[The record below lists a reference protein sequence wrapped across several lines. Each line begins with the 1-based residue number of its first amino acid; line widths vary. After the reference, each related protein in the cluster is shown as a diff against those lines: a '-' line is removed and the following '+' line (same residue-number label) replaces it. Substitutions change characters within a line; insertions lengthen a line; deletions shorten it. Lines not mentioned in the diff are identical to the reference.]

1 MEKSIALIQLTDSK
15 LKLIIGNIV
24 DNKPILVYSTERP
37 LRSTILRGN
46 IKNFAN
52 LTEIIKSLTE
62 IVDVDS
68 KIRINL
74 SDAIVLLPPIGFNVY
89 QSNKTTNVVSST
101 NIIQPVDIINCVSM
115 VQKEEIKDG
124 DRIVDIVPDYY
135 ILSDNRT
142 SILPPVGETTPFL
155 SIQAKVQTLPEGLIN
170 TYEQPFVSA
179 GMRIRNFV
187 CEPYAIA
194 SLVKSKKGLPPS
206 YLLVDIEDGLTSLTL
221 VSNGSPIKSTYFE
234 YGYNDLVEQIVNY
247 FNVDYPEAENLI
259 NLYGINDR
267 DLNFDPIIA
276 NVNDKKFT
284 PDDLNEAINLF
295 CKKYFLSMNASYNAL
310 VSGFFI
316 GVKEAPVVFCGRLI
330 DVNGFEKLLSDNFK
344 EAKSKHFLRPDT
356 IGARKSEYSALIG
369 ALLVSENNKGSLS
382 EQQAQVAPI
391 SRMKDGKKAK

>member
-310 VSGFFI
+310 VNGFFI

>member
-284 PDDLNEAINLF
+284 PNDLNEAINLF

-310 VSGFFI
+310 VNGFYI

-391 SRMKDGKKAK
+391 SRMKDSKKAK

>member
-115 VQKEEIKDG
+115 VKKEEIKDG

-310 VSGFFI
+310 VNGFFI